1 MKEIITGAI
10 ENTLETVHDS
20 QAQSD
25 RAEALASGA
34 VELQG
39 VAASTNRLHQAL
51 YITAIMT
58 FWIELCFLLLL
69 VLNFN
74 SQTLLLM
81 MAFNAVMLP
90 ATFIAGL
97 LHKGGLYRNYSG
109 LGVEYDFKHWSKSNY
124 AILLDKN
131 GINGVLMLPWSDVQ
145 HVEQVTDVSV
155 KLSSVRRGPLSFIP
169 KPALTLS
176 FASPE
181 DTATFLKYAQDSKK

>member
-10 ENTLETVHDS
+10 EKTLETVHDNQS
-20 QAQSD
+20 QSD

-34 VELQG
+34 VEIQD

-51 YITAIMT
+51 YITAIMA

-69 VLNFN
+69 ALNFN

-81 MAFNAVMLP
+81 MVFNAVMLP

-109 LGVEYDFKHWSKSNY
+109 LGVEYDLKHWSKNNY
-124 AILLDKN
+124 GILLDKN

-155 KLSSVRRGPLSFIP
+155 KISPVRRGLLSFIP
-169 KPALTLS
+169 KPALILS
-176 FASPE
+176 FASQE
-181 DTATFLKYAQDSKK
+181 DTTTFLKHAPNTKK